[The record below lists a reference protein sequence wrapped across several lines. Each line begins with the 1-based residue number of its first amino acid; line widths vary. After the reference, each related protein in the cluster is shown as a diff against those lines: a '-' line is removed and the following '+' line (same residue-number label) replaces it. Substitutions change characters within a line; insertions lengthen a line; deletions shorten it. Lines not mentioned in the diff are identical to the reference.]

1 MAHTVQTTRVWSTD
15 QAPVEVVSPV
25 SAPERVALHTSAD
38 PDAVGDGRHWTPT
51 ELLAAAL
58 SGCLFHA
65 TLDVARHSKVALR
78 SWHDRVTLTLDRT
91 EGPAVRVVAA
101 TVEVEVGVAGDS
113 RPERIERIVH
123 KAHGLCTV
131 ARSLAVP
138 VTLTVR
144 VATDHDGRPPGMDA
158 GDPESR

>member
-1 MAHTVQTTRVWSTD
+1 MAHTVQTTREWSTD
-15 QAPVEVVSPV
+15 QTPVEVVSPV
-25 SAPERVALHTSAD
+25 SAPGRVALHTSAD
-38 PDAVGDGRHWTPT
+38 PDAVGDGQHWTPT

-65 TLDVARHSKVALR
+65 ALDVARHSKVALR
-78 SWHDRVTLTLDRT
+78 GWRDRVTLTLDRA

-101 TVEVEVGVAGDS
+101 LVEVTVTGARDT
-113 RPERIERIVH
+113 RPQRVERIVH

-138 VTLTVR
+138 VTLR
-144 VATDHDGRPPGMDA
+144 VQVMSASDDVPQDPDA
-158 GDPESR
+158 GDRESR